1 MSIELTITG
10 ITEANKR
17 AKLKKTA
24 YVLAKAL
31 AIPVELNGVMMR
43 PSSDYWHEEQ
53 PQKPYIP
60 QGSEDEKLYPDIIL
74 DIQGITKSNRY
85 EKFIK
90 AVRLTAQQLKL
101 PVGIQTADIALHGER
116 HLYPIKQELSD
127 YWENLYTELLRQ
139 LYTYL
144 TEALDLPAFS
154 QEALRKAF
162 VEAEHP
168 RDEAGR
174 FAEKGTSIA
183 ETPEE
188 QRLSDKELKATIFD
202 YARKQ
207 FQGNIYVNKNTNLEI
222 LVSRDGL
229 DKWASVTKTREQA
242 LSMKKLDIMLEN
254 AISAKGK
261 AQDRKRRKDVTGIRY
276 FDSLININN
285 ISYIAHI
292 TVRETT
298 GNKNKYYHHYLEMIE
313 LEKNKSHAQDAAPFD
328 ISPDAPLLRGSTPG
342 SGMLVQTEI
351 QREPPLFPGF
361 DSTISKS
368 QKNASGETLK
378 KSLASDAMGK
388 IQAAFKQFFGNFKV
402 RYQWKVLYNPESGEP
417 LRRKDFDRL
426 IHAVEDVLNANTAD
440 AGKRIT
446 LDSVTVGKLLQRI
459 AKYQSTDHL
468 HALTLDSLA
477 YKGKSYEWIRQDY
490 ANLTTVLGHP
500 LSKQEKAR
508 YQVCEDTAAQLVQQV
523 DNDIRNGIKETLLTG
538 IRERKSKAQV
548 SQDLFDKFGSINRS
562 WKRIADTEIVNT
574 SNLASIL
581 EEVHTAD
588 AGEKVYFKRHEMA
601 GCCKKCEQANG
612 KIALW
617 SHTPLTSDEIEDPFA
632 SVAIWDSKKPDS
644 KRGTLVPGAIHPH
657 CRGFW
662 VRWGAEEFNAQAAE
676 LNGKQKE
683 WNDAVRNVQTEYKA
697 KGIDTPDDS
706 TKGYTKR
713 INEVYRWDKDA

>member
-17 AKLKKTA
+17 EKLIQAACT
-24 YVLAKAL
+24 LAKSL
-31 AIPVELNGVMMR
+31 AVPLELNGTMIRQSAVYKPKELPIQTGR
-43 PSSDYWHEEQ
+43 KGS
-53 PQKPYIP
+53 KPYP
-60 QGSEDEKLYPDIIL
+60 NIIL
-74 DIQGITKSNRY
+74 DIQGITESNRY
-85 EKFIK
+85 EKLIK
-90 AVRLTAQQLKL
+90 AVGLTAQQLKL
-101 PVGIQTADIALHGER
+101 PVLVQTADTVLHGER
-116 HLYPIKQELSD
+116 HIYPIKQELSE

-139 LYTYL
+139 LYTTL
-144 TEALDLPAFS
+144 TEVLDLPAFS

-174 FAEKGTSIA
+174 FAGKGTSIA

-207 FQGNIYVNKNTNLEI
+207 FQGKSYVNKNTGDTI
-222 LVSRDGL
+222 RISRDGL
-229 DKWASVTKTREQA
+229 SEWKTKSKSREQI
-242 LSMKKLDIMLEN
+242 LSMKILDRLIIN
-254 AISAKGK
+254 AQKVSDAEELKQRRDILGYDYYSCSCHISGK
-261 AQDRKRRKDVTGIRY
+261 D
-276 FDSLININN
+276 FDAI
-285 ISYIAHI
+285 I
-292 TVRETT
+292 TVRKPANSE
-298 GNKNKYYHHYLEMIE
+298 KKYYHHYLEDIKIKPSSRILHPAQNE
-313 LEKNKSHAQDAAPFD
+313 RDALLLDGSDKSIPNSGEK
-328 ISPDAPLLRGSTPG
+328 
-342 SGMLVQTEI
+342 
-351 QREPPLFPGF
+351 
-361 DSTISKS
+361 
-368 QKNASGETLK
+368 ASGDTLK
-378 KSLASDAMGK
+378 KSLASDAIGK
-388 IQAAFKQFFGNFKV
+388 IQAAFKPFFGNFKV

-562 WKRIADTEIVNT
+562 WKRIADTEIVNI

-588 AGEKVYFKRHEMA
+588 EREKVYFKRHEMA

-632 SVAIWDSKKPDS
+632 TVAIWDSKKPDS
-644 KRGTLVPGAIHPH
+644 KSGALVPGAIHPH

-683 WNDAVRNVQTEYKA
+683 WNNAVRNVQTEYKA
-697 KGIDTPDDS
+697 KGIDTPDDN

-713 INEVYRWDKDA
+713 INEVYRGENVKT